1 MTNPAEIAR
10 DLRAY
15 LAVCEE
21 LLLLVERENELL
33 RTHQSPP
40 IAEFAQ
46 RRKTLLPQLEQSLAQ
61 LKHHRLN
68 WQRLRAEE
76 REHTPEVASLIRL
89 NQDLIMRVMM
99 LDRENE
105 QLLLRHGLVAPPAP
119 VPAPPQ
125 PLHFVAELYRR
136 HSPQ

>member
-1 MTNPAEIAR
+1 MTNPVEMAR

-33 RTHQSPP
+33 RTQQSSPL
-40 IAEFAQ
+40 AEFAQ
-46 RRKTLLPQLEQSLAQ
+46 RRKALLPQVEQSLAQ
-61 LKHHRLN
+61 LKQHRLN
-68 WQRLRAEE
+68 WQRLRPEQ
-76 REHTPEVASLIRL
+76 REHTPEVSSLIRL

-105 QLLLRHGLVAPPAP
+105 QLLLRHGLVAPPPSAA
-119 VPAPPQ
+119 VPPQ
-125 PLHFVAELYRR
+125 SLHFVAELYRR